1 MPSARSASVSTP
13 RPRPSC
19 CRNVRR
25 AVSIRPG
32 RAGRRRPPVHRS
44 RIRSIAAS
52 SRLLTSLAATRPR
65 KRFMA
70 GRSARYRHLHHLLD
84 QHADE
89 KPRQHRQELG
99 HVGRRQEQGDQEEQ
113 RPGAEPVQ
121 GDVGRGRQRDRE
133 DARHVRS
140 GPGARRDQGGSRQ
153 HHRGDVRLSAEAGG
167 RRVHRQALRHRLVP
181 PVGPARDDASRRTT
195 TRTTERS
202 LRASADRRHG
212 WKPAAY
218 LCGIR
223 WSARLSPGQTSQAYV
238 VSAFRRTRHGPAKA
252 GHYGQQETAGVQ
264 RRVGRPACA
273 SRSGGWDDVA
283 ARNGRE
289 RCCSTMEQA
298 RCHRR
303 SRVSG

>member
-1 MPSARSASVSTP
+1 MRNLDNIAKSWGMSVVDKNKATRKNSDPAQNQYKAMWAEVVNVIAKTLDTFDQDQVRDAIKRIATTSPRRCPPLCQSRRSSSSSTSTSTP
-13 RPRPSC
+13 SGTT
-19 CRNVRR
+19 CRT
-25 AVSIRPG
+25 
-32 RAGRRRPPVHRS
+32 RAGRR
-44 RIRSIAAS
+44 
-52 SRLLTSLAATRPR
+52 
-65 KRFMA
+65 
-70 GRSARYRHLHHLLD
+70 
-84 QHADE
+84 
-89 KPRQHRQELG
+89 
-99 HVGRRQEQGDQEEQ
+99 
-113 RPGAEPVQ
+113 
-121 GDVGRGRQRDRE
+121 
-133 DARHVRS
+133 
-140 GPGARRDQGGSRQ
+140 
-153 HHRGDVRLSAEAGG
+153 
-167 RRVHRQALRHRLVP
+167 
-181 PVGPARDDASRRTT
+181 SRRTT

-252 GHYGQQETAGVQ
+252 GHYGQQETAEVQ